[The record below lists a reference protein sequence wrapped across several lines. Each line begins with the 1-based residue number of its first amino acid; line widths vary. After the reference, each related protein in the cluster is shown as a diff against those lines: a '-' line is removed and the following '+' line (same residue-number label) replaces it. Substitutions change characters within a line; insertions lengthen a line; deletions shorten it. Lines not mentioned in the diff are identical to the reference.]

1 MTIRTRHR
9 RTATTAAVAVAT
21 ALTALTALT
30 TAGTAQAAPERS
42 TAPGFLSARE
52 LPPHP
57 FSPWYEG
64 EVARG
69 LPEFPVFCL
78 EEALPAK
85 GAWHRQFHTEYD
97 TGAVQV
103 AVRTAG
109 VGAARRLAAEAEASV
124 RDCAA
129 DFRERYPGA
138 SARWKDYGRVD
149 VEEGAH
155 VYGVHTAP
163 PESEYGIHLFGV
175 GRDGRTVTVV
185 AWGQMGTFE
194 HAPVKDFRETT
205 RTAVDKLYR

>member
-1 MTIRTRHR
+1 M
-9 RTATTAAVAVAT
+9 AVA
-21 ALTALTALT
+21 TALTALT
-30 TAGTAQAAPERS
+30 TAGTARAAPERS

-103 AVRTAG
+103 TVRTAG

-185 AWGQMGTFE
+185 AWGRMGTFE
-194 HAPVKDFRETT
+194 HAPVKDFKETT

>member
-1 MTIRTRHR
+1 MMPIRTR
-9 RTATTAAVAVAT
+9 RTRFAAAVTAAAAAAVTLAFP
-21 ALTALTALT
+21 
-30 TAGTAQAAPERS
+30 GTAQAGPARTGVP
-42 TAPGFLSARE
+42 AFLSPGQ

-57 FSPWYEG
+57 FSPWYAG
-64 EVARG
+64 EAARG
-69 LPEFPVFCL
+69 LPQSPVFCL
-78 EEALPAK
+78 EGILPEQDS
-85 GAWHRQFHTEYD
+85 WHRRFHTEYD

-103 AVRTAG
+103 TVRTAG
-109 VGAARRLAAEAEASV
+109 IGAARGLAAEAEASV

-129 DFRERYPGA
+129 DFQERYPEA
-138 SARWKDYGRVD
+138 SAQWKDYGRID

-194 HAPVKDFRETT
+194 HAPVEEFEETT
-205 RTAVDKLYR
+205 RTAVDKLYG

>member
-1 MTIRTRHR
+1 MPIRTRR
-9 RTATTAAVAVAT
+9 NRLAAAVTAAAAAAVA
-21 ALTALTALT
+21 LTAP
-30 TAGTAQAAPERS
+30 GTAQAEPVRTGAP
-42 TAPGFLSARE
+42 AFLSPGQ

-57 FSPWYEG
+57 FSPWYAG
-64 EVARG
+64 EVAPG
-69 LPEFPVFCL
+69 LPEPPVFCL
-78 EEALPAK
+78 EGALPER
-85 GAWHRQFHTEYD
+85 GSWHRQFHTEFD

-103 AVRTAG
+103 TVRTSG
-109 VGAARRLAAEAEASV
+109 IGAARRLAAEAEASV
-124 RDCAA
+124 RGCAA

-138 SARWKDYGRVD
+138 SAQWKDYGRVD

-185 AWGQMGTFE
+185 AWGRMGTFE
-194 HAPVKDFRETT
+194 DAPVKDFKETT

>member
-1 MTIRTRHR
+1 MSIRTRSNR
-9 RTATTAAVAVAT
+9 LATAVTAVAAAAVA
-21 ALTALTALT
+21 LTAP
-30 TAGTAQAAPERS
+30 GTAQAEPVRTGTPA
-42 TAPGFLSARE
+42 FLSPGQ
-52 LPPHP
+52 LPPNP
-57 FSPWYEG
+57 FSPWYAG
-64 EVARG
+64 EVAPG
-69 LPEFPVFCL
+69 LPELPVFCL
-78 EEALPAK
+78 EDALPER
-85 GAWHRQFHTEYD
+85 GSWHRRFHTELD

-103 AVRTAG
+103 TVRTSG

-129 DFRERYPGA
+129 DFRERHPGA

-185 AWGQMGTFE
+185 AWGRMGTFE
-194 HAPVKDFRETT
+194 DAPVKDFKETT